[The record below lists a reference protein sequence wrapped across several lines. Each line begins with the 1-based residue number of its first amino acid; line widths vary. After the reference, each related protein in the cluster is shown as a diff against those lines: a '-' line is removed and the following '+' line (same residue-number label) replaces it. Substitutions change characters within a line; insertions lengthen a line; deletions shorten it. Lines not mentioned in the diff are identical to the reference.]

1 MNLASRF
8 GASSLACSRRGESG
22 SQDAILPLAPNA
34 AVIAVALVLA
44 LGALVAPLQAK
55 ESAAKK
61 TAAQETASDVT
72 APDVAG
78 VTHFRRLGDTIAC
91 GGATSP
97 EAVTEIKK
105 MGFVADINFR
115 RPSEPGANVEGEGAA
130 AKAAG
135 LRYYNI
141 PFDGEH
147 PSDAAVTKF
156 LEVITKPGNQP
167 AYIHCSGGNRASTM
181 WFIKRMVV
189 DHWDE
194 ERAFQEATALGMTS
208 PELKKFAI
216 EYARTHKAPKH
227 AM

>member
-1 MNLASRF
+1 MKRTLRLSRLTRGAALPGFAIALAF
-8 GASSLACSRRGESG
+8 GAFA
-22 SQDAILPLAPNA
+22 
-34 AVIAVALVLA
+34 
-44 LGALVAPLQAK
+44 APLPARAAFNA
-55 ESAAKK
+55 SAGKAATAKK
-61 TAAQETASDVT
+61 AAQETSLGVT

-97 EAVTEIKK
+97 AAVAAIRK

-115 RPSEPGANVEGEGAA
+115 LPSEPGANVEGEGAA

-141 PFDGEH
+141 PFNERE

-156 LEVITKPGNQP
+156 LKVITAPGNRP
-167 AYIHCSGGNRASTM
+167 AYIHCSGGNRAATM

-189 DHWDE
+189 DHWSE
-194 ERAFQEATALGMTS
+194 ERAWKEASELGMKS
-208 PELKKFAI
+208 LALKKFAVA
-216 EYARTHKAPKH
+216 YARKH
-227 AM
+227 DATKRAM